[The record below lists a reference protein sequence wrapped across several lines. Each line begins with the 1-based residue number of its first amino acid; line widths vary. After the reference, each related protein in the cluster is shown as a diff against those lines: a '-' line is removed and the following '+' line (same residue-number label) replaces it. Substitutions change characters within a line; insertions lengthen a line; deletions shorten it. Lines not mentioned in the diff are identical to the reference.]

1 MVENPSSTQMPNT
14 TESTRS
20 QQSNESSI
28 SEVDNEEFYEQDNSN
43 SIIDNLKGLI
53 NQEDIDDE
61 VRSAIALLDGILKK
75 KNTKTNLVQRENAE
89 RKYY

>member
-1 MVENPSSTQMPNT
+1 MPNT